1 MKPPERDAAHLYDML
16 AAAQE
21 LEQMLEDHDLA
32 AFINDQVLRRAVERM
47 SEIIGE
53 AARRVSP
60 SCRQMYAD
68 IRWREI
74 IGQRNII
81 AHEYGRIDHALLYR
95 TAMQDIPVLIK
106 QLESLLRLLD

>member
-1 MKPPERDAAHLYDML
+1 
-16 AAAQE
+16 
-21 LEQMLEDHDLA
+21 MLEDHDLA
-32 AFINDQVLRRAVERM
+32 AFLNDQVLRRAVERM
-47 SEIIGE
+47 NEIIGE

-60 SCRQMYAD
+60 SCRQTYAD

-95 TAMQDIPVLIK
+95 TAVQDIPVLIQ
-106 QLESLLRLLD
+106 QLESLLSLLD